1 MHQISL
7 LFQALSFA
15 GALLILLGYAGAQF
29 GFLNSRQP
37 AYNIVNAA
45 GSLILGFIALRPFQ
59 LGFVVLEFTWAAI
72 SIWALLGSWRKKPA
86 A

>member
-1 MHQISL
+1 MNQIPP

-29 GFLNSRQP
+29 GFLNSRRP
-37 AYNIVNAA
+37 VYNVVNAA

-72 SIWALLGSWRKKPA
+72 SIWALLAGWQQKPA

>member
-1 MHQISL
+1 MDQVSPML
-7 LFQALSFA
+7 QAVSFA

-29 GFLNSRQP
+29 GFLNSRRP

-45 GSLILGFIALRPFQ
+45 GSLILGLIALRPFQ

-72 SIWALLGSWRKKPA
+72 SIWALIACWRQKPA

>member
-1 MHQISL
+1 MNQVSPL
-7 LFQALSFA
+7 LQALSFA

-29 GFLNSRQP
+29 GFLSSRRP

-45 GSLILGFIALRPFQ
+45 GSLILGLIALRPFQ

-72 SIWALLGSWRKKPA
+72 SIWALLGCMRQKPA